1 MPTDYYDTNSLQ
13 KLDLM
18 TQLTLDSIWEEWVQ
32 ESIKNHNNKDNT
44 SNTIF
49 YNDDT
54 APTVIQINN

>member
-1 MPTDYYDTNSLQ
+1 
-13 KLDLM
+13 M

-32 ESIKNHNNKDNT
+32 ESTKNHNNKDNT

-49 YNDDT
+49 YHDDT